1 MSIST
6 VDRDRRFS
14 RRAPTAPLD
23 RGWLGSDA
31 EPDHRLCT
39 DIELAFSIHLFRLTV
54 PQQRGRIRILLVAAI
69 DVYGVYEGLGSWSRC
84 NSWINKLSAGAVTR
98 RHQGRLLRILEEHSY
113 VAIPAVWIPLH
124 RLYSLGFQ
132 RVDG

>member
-1 MSIST
+1 MPVSN
-6 VDRDRRFS
+6 VDRDGHFS
-14 RRAPTAPLD
+14 RSTPKAPHN

-31 EPDHRLCT
+31 EPDHRLYT
-39 DIELAFSIHLFRLTV
+39 EIELAFNIHLFRLTV

-84 NSWINKLSAGAVTR
+84 NSWIDKLSAGAVTR

-113 VAIPAVWIPLH
+113 AAIPAVWIPLH
-124 RLYSLGFQ
+124 RLNSLGFQ